1 MTNQKVQYIVI
12 GLAVTYV
19 LYKVI
24 VASNAKPLQ
33 KNIDPNNIQPDS
45 ISRALNKLT
54 DVGVKVNPTPEET
67 KNAVGK

>member
-33 KNIDPNNIQPDS
+33 KNIDPNNIKPDS